1 MMDNFIE
8 RSFVEM
14 TEMVDKIRNIALVGH
29 GNSGKTSLSEVMLF
43 QTGVITRLG
52 RVEDGNTAMDFEPE
66 ELKRNIIISS
76 GFHQFNWKKHSV
88 TLIDTPGDQNFFTD
102 TLFCMQ
108 AVDGAVVLV
117 DAVDGVKVQT
127 DQAWIIAEKLKL
139 PCVIFINKLDRER
152 ADFNR
157 AFQDAVKSFEPKPVM
172 LHLPIGAESNFKG
185 IVDLIAMKALIYDAN
200 GKVTVTDIPDD
211 LISLAEE
218 EREKLVENIAEA
230 DDSLLERYL
239 EGETLSDD
247 EIRTALKNGTISRI
261 FTPVLC
267 GSAIKAVGI
276 DLLMD
281 FMVNCMPSPL
291 DSKPKLGRD
300 PVIKNEIERTPDAS
314 TPFSAFVFKTI
325 ADPYAGRLSI
335 FRVIS
340 GQLGADG
347 NFYNVNKEVRE
358 RYNQL
363 LAIAGREQKTVK
375 GAGPGSIVA
384 VAKLKETF
392 TGDTLCDES
401 SKIIFDFPD
410 PLPTLITFAI
420 TTKGSGDE
428 DKIFIS
434 LTKLLEED
442 AALKLERTAET
453 KEILLSGRGQVHIEA
468 TVEKLKRKYNVE
480 VNLNTPKVPYRETI
494 KKKVRVQGRHKKQS
508 GGHGQFG
515 DCWIQMEPLPRG
527 SGFEFVDAIVG
538 GSIPRSYI
546 PAVEK
551 GIIEACQKG
560 VLAGYPCVDFRVT
573 LDDGSYHAVDSSE
586 MAFKI
591 AGSLAFKKAVADAKP
606 VLLEPILS
614 VEITTPEEFMGDI
627 MGDLNSRRGRVL
639 GMDSEGKYQVI
650 KANVPM
656 SEFLTYAPDLTSMT
670 GGRGVYSMSFSHYD
684 EVPALMSEKL
694 LAELNKDKE

>member
-1 MMDNFIE
+1 
-8 RSFVEM
+8 M
-14 TEMVDKIRNIALVGH
+14 TEMVDKIRNVALVGH
-29 GNSGKTSLSEVMLF
+29 GNSGKTSLAEVMLY
-43 QTGVITRLG
+43 QAGVTNRLG
-52 RVEDGNTAMDFEPE
+52 RVEDGNTSMDFEPE
-66 ELKRNIIISS
+66 ELKRNISISS
-76 GFHQFNWKKHSV
+76 GFNQFNWKKHSV
-88 TLIDTPGDQNFFTD
+88 TLVDTPGDQNFFTD
-102 TLFCMQ
+102 TKFCMQ
-108 AVDGAVVLV
+108 AVDGAIVLV
-117 DAVDGVKVQT
+117 DAVDGIKVQT
-127 DQAWIIAEKLKL
+127 DQAWGFAENLKL
-139 PCVIFINKLDRER
+139 PCVILINKLDRER
-152 ADFNR
+152 ADFSR
-157 AFQDAVKSFEPKPVM
+157 AFQDAVKSFEPKPIM
-172 LHLPIGAESNFKG
+172 LHLPVGSESDFKG
-185 IVDLIAMKALIYDAN
+185 VVDLVAMKAYTYDAS
-200 GKVTVTDIPDD
+200 GKATVSDIPADMQ
-211 LISLAEE
+211 SQVEE

-230 DDSLLERYL
+230 DDTLLERYL
-239 EGETLSDD
+239 EGETISDD
-247 EIRTALKNGTISRI
+247 ELKSALKKGTISRI
-261 FTPVLC
+261 FSPVLC
-267 GSAIKAVGI
+267 ASAIKAVGI

-281 FMVNCMPSPL
+281 FIVNCMPSPA
-291 DSKPKLGRD
+291 DRPPKVGID
-300 PVIKNEIERTPDAS
+300 PAIGNEIERTPDPNA
-314 TPFSAFVFKTI
+314 PFSAFVFKTV

-335 FRVIS
+335 FRVVS

-347 NFYNVNKEVRE
+347 NFHNVNKDARE
-358 RYNQL
+358 RFNQL
-363 LAIAGREQKTVK
+363 LIIAGKEQKPAK

-392 TGDTLCDES
+392 TGDTLCDEAN
-401 SKIIFDFPD
+401 KIKFDFPE

-428 DKIFIS
+428 DKIYIS
-434 LTKLLEED
+434 LTKMLEED
-442 AALKLERTAET
+442 PALKLERTAET

-468 TVEKLKRKYNVE
+468 TVEKLKRKYNVD

-538 GSIPRSYI
+538 GAIPRSYI

-551 GIIEACQKG
+551 GIVEACQKG
-560 VLAGYPCVDFRVT
+560 ILAGYPCVDFKVT

-606 VLLEPILS
+606 VLLEPILN

-639 GMDSEGKYQVI
+639 GMDAAGKYQVI

-684 EVPALMSEKL
+684 EVPAQIAEKL
-694 LAELNKDKE
+694 LVELNKDRE

>member
-1 MMDNFIE
+1 
-8 RSFVEM
+8 M
-14 TEMVDKIRNIALVGH
+14 TETVDKIRNIALVGH
-29 GNSGKTSLSEVMLF
+29 GNSGKTSLAEVMLY
-43 QTGVITRLG
+43 QTGVTSRLG

-66 ELKRNIIISS
+66 ELKRNISISS

-88 TLIDTPGDQNFFTD
+88 TLVDTPGDQNFFTD
-102 TLFCMQ
+102 TKFCMQ

-127 DQAWIIAEKLKL
+127 DQAWNFAQSLKL
-139 PCVIFINKLDRER
+139 PCVILINKLDRER
-152 ADFNR
+152 ADFAR
-157 AFQDAVKSFEPKPVM
+157 AFQDAVKSFEPKPVV
-172 LHLPIGAESNFKG
+172 LHLPIGTESNFKG
-185 IVDLIAMKALIYDAN
+185 IVDLIAMKAYTYDAN
-200 GKVTVTDIPDD
+200 GKATAIDIPPDMQSFVED
-211 LISLAEE
+211 

-230 DDSLLERYL
+230 DDTLLERYL
-239 EGETLSDD
+239 EGDPITDD
-247 EIRTALKNGTISRI
+247 ELKAALKKGTTSRI
-261 FTPVLC
+261 FSPVLC
-267 GSAIKAVGI
+267 ASAIKAVGI

-281 FMVNCMPSPL
+281 FIVNSMPSPL
-291 DSKPKLGRD
+291 DRMPKVGID
-300 PVIKNEIERTPDAS
+300 PVVGNEIERAPDPDA
-314 TPFSAFVFKTI
+314 PFSAFVFKTV

-340 GQLGADG
+340 GKLGADG
-347 NFYNVNKEVRE
+347 SFYNVNKDVKE
-358 RYNQL
+358 RFNQL
-363 LAIAGREQKTVK
+363 LTIAGKEQKQVK
-375 GAGPGSIVA
+375 SAGPGSIVA

-392 TGDTLCDES
+392 TGDTLCDEAN
-401 SKIIFDFPD
+401 KIKFPFPE

-434 LTKLLEED
+434 LTKMLEED
-442 AALKLERTAET
+442 SALKLERTAET

-468 TVEKLKRKYNVE
+468 AIEKLKRKYNVE
-480 VNLNTPKVPYRETI
+480 VHLKTPKVPYRETI

-538 GSIPRSYI
+538 GSVPRSYI

-551 GIIEACQKG
+551 GIIEASQKG

-591 AGSLAFKKAVADAKP
+591 AGSLAFKKAVAEAKP
-606 VLLEPILS
+606 VLLEPILN

-656 SEFLTYAPDLTSMT
+656 SEFLSYAPDLTSMT
-670 GGRGVYSMSFSHYD
+670 GGRGVYSMTFSHYD
-684 EVPALMSEKL
+684 EVPALISEKL
-694 LAELNKDKE
+694 LVELNKDKES

>member
-1 MMDNFIE
+1 
-8 RSFVEM
+8 M
-14 TEMVDKIRNIALVGH
+14 TEFIDKIRNIALVGH
-29 GNSGKTSLSEVMLF
+29 GNSGKTSLAEVMLY
-43 QTGVITRLG
+43 QTGVISRLG

-66 ELKRNIIISS
+66 ELKRNISISS
-76 GFHQFNWKKHSV
+76 GFHQFNWKKHTV

-102 TLFCMQ
+102 TKFCMQ

-127 DQAWIIAEKLKL
+127 DQAWNFAQSLKL
-139 PCVIFINKLDRER
+139 PCVILINKLDRER
-152 ADFNR
+152 ADFFR
-157 AFQDAVKSFEPKPVM
+157 AFQDAVKSFEPKPII
-172 LHLPIGAESNFKG
+172 LHLPVGTESDFKG
-185 IVDLIAMKALIYDAN
+185 IVDLVTMKAYSYDAN
-200 GKVTVTDIPDD
+200 GKPTPIDIPSD
-211 LISLAEE
+211 IQSLVAE

-230 DDSLLERYL
+230 DDTLLERYL
-239 EGETLSDD
+239 EGDTISDD
-247 EIRTALKNGTISRI
+247 ELKDALKKGTLSRL
-261 FTPVLC
+261 FSPVLC
-267 GSAIKAVGI
+267 ASAIKAVGI

-281 FMVNCMPSPL
+281 FIVNCMPSPL
-291 DSKPKLGRD
+291 DRMPKVGID
-300 PVIKNEIERTPDAS
+300 PVVGNEIERAPDPDA
-314 TPFSAFVFKTI
+314 PFSAFVFKTV

-335 FRVIS
+335 FRVVS
-340 GQLGADG
+340 GKLGADG
-347 NFYNVNKEVRE
+347 SFYNVNKDVKE
-358 RYNQL
+358 RFNQL
-363 LAIAGREQKTVK
+363 LTIAGKEQKQVK
-375 GAGPGSIVA
+375 SAGPGSIVA

-392 TGDTLCDES
+392 TGDTLCDEAN
-401 SKIIFDFPD
+401 KIKFPFPE

-434 LTKLLEED
+434 LTKMLEED
-442 AALKLERTAET
+442 SALKLERTAET

-468 TVEKLKRKYNVE
+468 AIEKLKRKYNVE
-480 VNLNTPKVPYRETI
+480 VHLKTPKVPYRETI

-527 SGFEFVDAIVG
+527 AGFEFVDAIVG
-538 GSIPRSYI
+538 GSVPRSYI

-551 GIIEACQKG
+551 GIIEASQKG

-591 AGSLAFKKAVADAKP
+591 AGSLAFKKAVAEAKP

-656 SEFLTYAPDLTSMT
+656 SEFLSYAPDLTSMT
-670 GGRGVYSMSFSHYD
+670 GGRGVYSMAFSHYD
-684 EVPALMSEKL
+684 EVPALIAEKL
-694 LAELNKDKE
+694 LVELNKDKE